1 MANNNGGS
9 ETWTQRIAWMALVAL
24 VAGGVSWCG
33 WATIELNSKITQD
46 DLELVAPY
54 YKDKTWISNE
64 LISLRT
70 HDDFL
75 LAKLDGEFSKTIR
88 ANTEAIILLKE
99 QMKNNEKLLEKM
111 VLLFKDINKNDP

>member
-1 MANNNGGS
+1 MSNNA
-9 ETWTQRIAWMALVAL
+9 ETWTQRIAWMSLVAL
-24 VAGGVSWCG
+24 VAGGISWAG
-33 WATIELNSKITQD
+33 WATIELNSKIPRG
-46 DLELVAPY
+46 DLELISPY
-54 YKDKTWISNE
+54 YKDKAWINNE

-111 VLLFKDINKNDP
+111 VLLFKEIQDHQDQ